1 MSQFIMRRLLYSV
14 AVVVGVSIFVF
25 IITHMLGD
33 PARMM
38 LPLESTDEEVEAF
51 RDAMGFNDPLLV
63 QFWHFA
69 TNAARGDFG
78 DSLWQREPALS
89 LVMERLP
96 KTLQLV
102 VISTALALIL
112 SIPLGVLAALKPR
125 SPLDRVCTIGSL
137 CGVSV
142 PDFWL
147 GLILILL
154 FAVQLHLFY
163 TSGSGTW
170 RHLILPSLTL
180 AARPIGQITLITR
193 SAMIDELN
201 QQYMITARAKGL
213 RERVI
218 VVNHALR
225 NALIPIITLSAWQ
238 IARLVAGL
246 TVAVETVFAWP
257 GVGLL
262 AIQAIQRRDL
272 PLIQADVFVV
282 ALVVTLLNLVL
293 DILYAVFDPRIRYN

>member
-1 MSQFIMRRLLYSV
+1 MSQFVFRRLLYSV

-38 LPLESTDEEVEAF
+38 LPLESSEEEVQAF
-51 RDAMGFNDPLLV
+51 REAMGFNDPLLV
-63 QFWHFA
+63 QFWRFA

-78 DSLWQREPALS
+78 DSLWQREPAMA
-89 LVMERLP
+89 LVLERLP

-102 VISTALALIL
+102 LISTTLALVL
-112 SIPLGVLAALKPR
+112 SIPMGVLAALKPR
-125 SPLDRVCTIGSL
+125 SLLDRVCTVGSL
-137 CGVSV
+137 TGVSI

-147 GLILILL
+147 GLILILV
-154 FAVQLHLFY
+154 FAVQFHLLY
-163 TSGSGTW
+163 TSGYGTW
-170 RHLILPSLTL
+170 RHLVLPSLTL

-193 SAMIDELN
+193 SAMIDELS
-201 QQYMITARAKGL
+201 QQYMVTARAKGL
-213 RERVI
+213 QERVV

-225 NALIPIITLSAWQ
+225 NAFIPIITLSAWQ

-282 ALVVTLLNLVL
+282 ALAVTLLNLIL
-293 DILYAVFDPRIRYN
+293 DILYAVCDPRIRYT

>member
-1 MSQFIMRRLLYSV
+1 VSQFILRRLLYSV
-14 AVVVGVSIFVF
+14 AVVAGVSVFVF
-25 IITHMLGD
+25 VITHMLGD

-63 QFWHFA
+63 QFWRFA
-69 TNAARGDFG
+69 TNAAQGDFG
-78 DSLWQREPALS
+78 DSLWQREPALA
-89 LVMERLP
+89 LVLERLP

-102 VISTALALIL
+102 VISTTLALVL

-125 SPLDRVCTIGSL
+125 SILDRLCTVGSL
-137 CGVSV
+137 TGVSI

-147 GLILILL
+147 GLILILV
-154 FAVQLHLFY
+154 FAVQFHLFY

-170 RHLILPSLTL
+170 RHLVLPSLTL

-193 SAMIDELN
+193 SAMIDELS

-213 RERVI
+213 RERVV

-225 NALIPIITLSAWQ
+225 NAFIPIITLSAWQ

-282 ALVVTLLNLVL
+282 ALLVTLLNLIL
-293 DILYAVFDPRIRYN
+293 DILYAACDPRIRYN

>member
-1 MSQFIMRRLLYSV
+1 MSQFILRRLLYSV
-14 AVVVGVSIFVF
+14 AVVVGVSVFVF

-51 RDAMGFNDPLLV
+51 REAMGFNDPLLV
-63 QFWHFA
+63 QFWRFA

-102 VISTALALIL
+102 VISTTLALML
-112 SIPLGVLAALKPR
+112 SIPLGVLAALRPR

-137 CGVSV
+137 CGVSI

-147 GLILILL
+147 GLILILV
-154 FAVQLHLFY
+154 FAVQLGLFY

-170 RHLILPSLTL
+170 QHLVLPSLTL
-180 AARPIGQITLITR
+180 AARPLGQITLITR

-201 QQYMITARAKGL
+201 QQYMVTARAKGL
-213 RERVI
+213 RERVV

-225 NALIPIITLSAWQ
+225 NAFIPIITLSAWQ

-293 DILYAVFDPRIRYN
+293 DILYAICDPRIRYT

>member
-1 MSQFIMRRLLYSV
+1 VTQFVMRRLLYSI
-14 AVVVGVSIFVF
+14 AVIVGVSVFVF

-38 LPLESTDEEVEAF
+38 LPLESTEEEVQAF
-51 RDAMGFNDPLLV
+51 RQAMGFNDPLYV
-63 QFWHFA
+63 QFWRFA
-69 TNAARGDFG
+69 SNAARGDFG
-78 DSLWQREPALS
+78 DSLWQRVPAMP
-89 LVMERLP
+89 LVLERLP

-102 VISTALALIL
+102 VISTVLAVLL

-125 SPLDRVCTIGSL
+125 SLLDRACTIGSL
-137 CGVSV
+137 CGVSL

-147 GLILILL
+147 GLIMILV
-154 FAVQLHLFY
+154 FAVGLHLFY

-170 RHLILPSLTL
+170 RHLVLPSLTL

-201 QQYMITARAKGL
+201 QQYMVTARAKGL
-213 RERVI
+213 RES
-218 VVNHALR
+218 VVVTRHALR

-272 PLIQADVFVV
+272 PLIQADVFMV

-293 DILYAVFDPRIRYN
+293 DILYAVFDPRIRYS

>member
-1 MSQFIMRRLLYSV
+1 MGQFIARRLLYSI
-14 AVVVGVSIFVF
+14 AVVVGVSVFVF

-51 RDAMGFNDPLLV
+51 REAMGFNDPLHV

-69 TNAARGDFG
+69 KNAVRGDFG
-78 DSLWQREPALS
+78 DSLWQREPAMP
-89 LVMERLP
+89 LVLERLP
-96 KTLQLV
+96 KTMLLV
-102 VISTALALIL
+102 VLSTALALLL
-112 SIPLGVLAALKPR
+112 SIPLGVLAALRPR
-125 SPLDRVCTIGSL
+125 SLLDRACTVSSL
-137 CGVSV
+137 VGVSI

-154 FAVQLHLFY
+154 FAVQLGLFY

-170 RHLILPSLTL
+170 KHVVLPTLTL

-193 SAMIDELN
+193 SSMIDELS

-213 RERVI
+213 RERVV

-293 DILYAVFDPRIRYN
+293 DITYAIFDPRIRYT

>member
-1 MSQFIMRRLLYSV
+1 MSQFIARRLLYSV
-14 AVVVGVSIFVF
+14 AVVVGVSVFVF
-25 IITHMLGD
+25 IITHLLGD

-51 RDAMGFNDPLLV
+51 RARMGFDDPILV
-63 QFWHFA
+63 QFWNFA
-69 TNAARGDFG
+69 KNAVRGDFG
-78 DSLWQREPALS
+78 DSLWQREPALD
-89 LVMERLP
+89 LVLERLP
-96 KTLQLV
+96 KTLLLV
-102 VISTALALIL
+102 VISTTLALAV
-112 SIPLGVLAALKPR
+112 SIPLGVLAALRPR
-125 SPLDRVCTIGSL
+125 SLLDRVCTVGSL
-137 CGVSV
+137 IGVSI

-147 GLILILL
+147 GLIFILV
-154 FAVQLHLFY
+154 FAVQFGLFY

-170 RHLILPSLTL
+170 KHVVLPVLTL

-193 SAMIDELN
+193 SSMIDELN
-201 QQYMITARAKGL
+201 QQYMVTARAKGL
-213 RERVI
+213 RERV
-218 VVNHALR
+218 VVIDHALR

-272 PLIQADVFVV
+272 PLIMADVFVV
-282 ALVVTLLNLVL
+282 ALAVTLLNLIL
-293 DILYAVFDPRIRYN
+293 DIAYAFFDPRIRYT